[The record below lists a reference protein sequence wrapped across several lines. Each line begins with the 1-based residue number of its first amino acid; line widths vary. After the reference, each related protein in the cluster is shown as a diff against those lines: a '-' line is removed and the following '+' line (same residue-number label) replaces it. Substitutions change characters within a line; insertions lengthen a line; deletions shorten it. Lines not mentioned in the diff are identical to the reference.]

1 MAMQKSM
8 LRFYNTIV
16 AYIVV
21 LISISGFVPK
31 HASWPRAFSMVA
43 VVALSFY
50 LNYFQ
55 AGNAALGVVYFLI
68 GDLIYLGFIFL
79 VLRENG
85 FRHQF
90 VKWWNS
96 EEEGYRAFEAVLGVI
111 FFLNGSSLTFISSS
125 NPGTLFDF
133 IGEIPIFIIV
143 AFMIIVG
150 LIVKIWA
157 AKVVSIDIYYWKD
170 MFLGKKICEFV
181 VSGPYRFL
189 SNPMYG
195 IGQLPAYAFA
205 IWYGSA
211 LGLAAAFL
219 NQLLIFVFFF
229 TAEKGFIRRIYMS
242 GNDKQI

>member
-1 MAMQKSM
+1 MVERKSTH
-8 LRFYNTIV
+8 RFFDGIL
-16 AYIVV
+16 AYLVV

-31 HASWPRAFSMVA
+31 HASWPRAFSMIA
-43 VVALSFY
+43 VIAFSFY

-55 AGNAALGVVYFLI
+55 AGNGTLGVVYFLI
-68 GDLIYLGFIFL
+68 SDLIYLGFIFL
-79 VLRENG
+79 VLSENG
-85 FRHQF
+85 LRHQF
-90 VKWWNS
+90 VKRWNS

-111 FFLNGSSLTFISSS
+111 FFLNGSSLTFISAS

-133 IGEIPIFIIV
+133 IGENSLLIL
-143 AFMIIVG
+143 VG
-150 LIVKIWA
+150 LMTGMGLVIKIWA

-195 IGQLPAYAFA
+195 IGQLPAYALA

-219 NQLLIFVFFF
+219 NQLLIFIFFY
-229 TAEKGFIRRIYMS
+229 TAEKRFINRIYLS
-242 GNDKQI
+242 GNDKQN